1 MGMVIRRDHNMP
13 PLAWFAYAGHL
24 VQSWQLWAATAALF
38 AAFTALL
45 TKLGV
50 QDVNAGVA
58 TLVRTV
64 VVAMALGLVLL
75 ASGQLAWPQL
85 RQLSGFSLAALALSG
100 VATGM
105 SWYCYN
111 RALQLGPVSAVA
123 ALDKLSVVLVALL
136 AWAVLGEQ
144 MDLNR
149 WLGVL
154 LMALGAGL
162 VAWG

>member
-1 MGMVIRRDHNMP
+1 
-13 PLAWFAYAGHL
+13 
-24 VQSWQLWAATAALF
+24 
-38 AAFTALL
+38 
-45 TKLGV
+45 
-50 QDVNAGVA
+50 
-58 TLVRTV
+58 
-64 VVAMALGLVLL
+64 
-75 ASGQLAWPQL
+75 
-85 RQLSGFSLAALALSG
+85 
-100 VATGM
+100 
-105 SWYCYN
+105 
-111 RALQLGPVSAVA
+111 VSAVA